1 VVTLLRR
8 FAAGCLAVVILP
20 VAVSDAG
27 AVTAQEAIRSAYAA
41 LQAAL
46 LKNDP
51 SAIASLLATKFQSR
65 QVDGS
70 IQDRGAYIKN
80 QIEPTPGLTILS
92 ETIAITKLDIAG
104 ETAQA
109 EAEYEV
115 TGTYAVAGV
124 AKPLR
129 AIIRTTDR
137 WALEGTWKLL
147 SSTVHGV
154 VSYVDG
160 KLVRDEHEELPPS
173 SSSIAELRTRAVV
186 IPTLD
191 LSANPQQLSE
201 IGAAIGDA
209 RIVGMGEGSHGS
221 REFFAFK
228 DRLYKYLVENKGFT
242 VFAMEAIWG
251 GGLAVDRYIKG
262 GQGTAQEAVA
272 ALGFWTWNTPE
283 VVDLVQWMRDYNDRP
298 GRHAILSFA
307 GFDMQDPIGAMGY
320 LVEFL
325 RTHDP
330 EMAGN
335 AQAALSC
342 VGNIVSEEHLG
353 LHGKTPVADCRQG
366 LSALGDRLGEL
377 GGAPGAEV
385 ARDAL
390 TNVLQY
396 LDSQAAPSMLSLR
409 DRDMAENV
417 EWLATAEYPQAKIA
431 LWAHNGHI
439 SAGSSGDQSMGV
451 YLRARFG
458 SDYYAIGQTFG
469 EGTVRAIVQ
478 ARLQSVTIAPK
489 PGGSIDALFGP
500 LHATVFLDLRS
511 LQIGSALGQ
520 YFSKNHGIE
529 QIGAVADPKGD
540 TDVRVEMI
548 VPNAYDGL
556 VYVPTSTASTY
567 GIRPSQM
574 QRAVTQNGLHWEVE
588 GPGFDDVAVSA
599 IADGAALTNEDG
611 LNATTNALLRRF
623 DATPYLGQTVRVTG
637 EARGNNLLGFA
648 YPLVRGVSANGYV
661 MSSGPAITA
670 QTSNHW
676 IPFALKL
683 SVPRNAEYI
692 EAGIASAGIGSA
704 EVRNIT
710 IGR

>member
-1 VVTLLRR
+1 
-8 FAAGCLAVVILP
+8 VILP
-20 VAVSDAG
+20 VAVSEAG
-27 AVTAQEAIRSAYAA
+27 AVTAQEAIQSAYAA
-41 LQAAL
+41 FQAAL

-51 SAIASLLATKFQSR
+51 SAIASLLATNFQSR

-109 EAEYEV
+109 EAEYDV

-129 AIIRTTDR
+129 AMIRTTDR

-160 KLVRDEHEELPPS
+160 KLVQDEHEELPPS
-173 SSSIAELRTRAVV
+173 GSAIAELRTRAVV

-191 LSANPQQLSE
+191 LSANPQQLSG

-262 GQGTAQEAVA
+262 GPGTAQQAVA

-283 VVDLVQWMRDYNDRP
+283 VVDLVQWMRDYNDRR
-298 GRHAILSFA
+298 GRHPMLSFA
-307 GFDMQDPIGAMGY
+307 GFDMQDPIGAMSY

-330 EMAGN
+330 GMARN

-342 VGNIVSEEHLG
+342 VSEIASAEHLG

-366 LSALGDRLGEL
+366 VSALGDRLGAL
-377 GGAPGAEV
+377 GGAPSAEV

-409 DRDMAENV
+409 DRDMAENI
-417 EWLATAEYPQAKIA
+417 EWLATHEYPQAKIA

-439 SAGSSGDQSMGV
+439 SAGSSGYQSMGS

-469 EGTVRAIVQ
+469 GGTVRAIVQ
-478 ARLQSVTIAPK
+478 GRGLQSVRIPPK
-489 PGGSIDALFGP
+489 PGGSIDALFAP

-520 YFSKNHGIE
+520 YFSKSHGIE

-574 QRAVTQNGLHWEVE
+574 QRAVTQSGLHWEVE
-588 GPGFDDVAVSA
+588 GPGFDDVAISA
-599 IADGAALTNEDG
+599 IADGATLTNEDG
-611 LNATTNALLRRF
+611 LNATPNALLRRF
-623 DATPYLGQTVRVTG
+623 DATPYLGQTIRVTG
-637 EARGNNLLGFA
+637 EALTS
-648 YPLVRGVSANGYV
+648 SAL
-661 MSSGPAITA
+661 PIRL
-670 QTSNHW
+670 
-676 IPFALKL
+676 F
-683 SVPRNAEYI
+683 
-692 EAGIASAGIGSA
+692 EA
-704 EVRNIT
+704 
-710 IGR
+710 